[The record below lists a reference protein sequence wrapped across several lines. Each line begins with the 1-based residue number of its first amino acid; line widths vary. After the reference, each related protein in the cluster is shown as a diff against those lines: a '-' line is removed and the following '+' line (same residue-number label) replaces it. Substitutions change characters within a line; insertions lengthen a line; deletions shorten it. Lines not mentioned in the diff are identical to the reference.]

1 MLDVKE
7 YIGRATDRFLSI
19 YSIFVYYTQNDIMN
33 RIDRLSAI
41 LIMLQSSS
49 SVKIKQ
55 ITDRFDITNR
65 TVYRDIKALEEAGI
79 PIAGDS
85 RMGFSL
91 VEGFK
96 LPPLMFTEKEAF
108 AFLAAEKLVDR
119 FSDAG
124 FKEGY
129 KSGIEKIK
137 SVMRLADIKTMDNFN
152 HSVSSL
158 DFQFKNPAN
167 SQNTLQLLMSEI
179 SKQKRVQIS
188 YFSYNKQE
196 ASVRKVDP
204 IGIFF
209 SMSNWYLIAFCN
221 TKKEYRTFRVN
232 RIQEILKTD
241 ESFECEHPPLNSL
254 LKSLRDKD
262 NLQEVIIEVPKNDL
276 PLIDDSKYYQGLVAE
291 KEKGDR
297 VELHFMIFS
306 TDRFARWYLS
316 YIDIAKIVSSNNLQ
330 TAVEAILHKSK
341 L

>member
-1 MLDVKE
+1 
-7 YIGRATDRFLSI
+7 
-19 YSIFVYYTQNDIMN
+19 MN

-49 SVKIKQ
+49 SVNMKQ
-55 ITDRFDITNR
+55 ITNRFGITPR
-65 TVYRDIKALEEAGI
+65 TVYRDMKALDEAGI

-137 SVMRLADIKTMDNFN
+137 SVMRLADMKAMDNFTDN
-152 HSVSSL
+152 VSSL
-158 DFQFKNPAN
+158 DLQFKNPSD
-167 SQNTLQLLMSEI
+167 SQNILQLLMCEI
-179 SKQKRVQIS
+179 SKRKKVQIS
-188 YFSYNKQE
+188 YFSYNRQE
-196 ASVRKVDP
+196 VSIRKVDP

-209 SMSNWYLIAFCN
+209 SMSHWYLIAFCN
-221 TKKEYRTFRVN
+221 TKKDYRTFRVN
-232 RIQEILKTD
+232 RIQEIINTD
-241 ESFECEHPPLNSL
+241 EDFEQEHPPLNSL
-254 LKSLRDKD
+254 LKSLKDKD
-262 NLQEVIIEVPKNDL
+262 NLLEVILEVSKNDL
-276 PLIDDSKYYQGLVAE
+276 TFIDDSKYYQGLIAE
-291 KEKGDR
+291 KDNEDK

-306 TDRFARWYLS
+306 IDRFARWYLS
-316 YIDIAKIVSSNNLQ
+316 YIDIAKIISPNNLEI
-330 TAVEAILHKSK
+330 AVKEILQKSK

>member
-1 MLDVKE
+1 
-7 YIGRATDRFLSI
+7 
-19 YSIFVYYTQNDIMN
+19 MN

-49 SVKIKQ
+49 SVNMKQ
-55 ITDRFDITNR
+55 ITNRFGITPR
-65 TVYRDIKALEEAGI
+65 TVYRDMKALDEAGI

-85 RMGFSL
+85 RIGFSL

-137 SVMRLADIKTMDNFN
+137 SVMRLAEIETMDNFTDN
-152 HSVSSL
+152 VSSL
-158 DFQFKNPAN
+158 DLQFKNPSD
-167 SQNTLQLLMSEI
+167 SQNILQLLMSEI
-179 SKQKRVQIS
+179 SKRKKVQIS
-188 YFSYNKQE
+188 YFSYNRQE
-196 ASVRKVDP
+196 VSIRKVDP

-209 SMSNWYLIAFCN
+209 SMSHWYLVAFCN
-221 TKKEYRTFRVN
+221 TTKDYRTFRVN
-232 RIQEILKTD
+232 RIQEIINTD
-241 ESFECEHPPLNSL
+241 EDFEREHPPLNSL
-254 LKSLRDKD
+254 LKSLKDKD
-262 NLQEVIIEVPKNDL
+262 HLEEVILEVSKNDL
-276 PLIDDSKYYQGLVAE
+276 PFIDDSKYYQGLIAE
-291 KEKGDR
+291 KDNEDK

-306 TDRFARWYLS
+306 IDRFARWYLS
-316 YIDIAKIVSSNNLQ
+316 YIDIAKIISSNNLEI
-330 TAVEAILHKSK
+330 AVKEILQKSK

>member
-1 MLDVKE
+1 
-7 YIGRATDRFLSI
+7 
-19 YSIFVYYTQNDIMN
+19 MN

-49 SVKIKQ
+49 SVKMKQ
-55 ITDRFDITNR
+55 ITDRFDITPR
-65 TVYRDIKALEEAGI
+65 TVYRDMKALDEAGI

-137 SVMRLADIKTMDNFN
+137 SVMRLAEIETMDNFTDN
-152 HSVSSL
+152 VSSL
-158 DFQFKNPAN
+158 DLQFKNPAD
-167 SQNTLQLLMSEI
+167 SQNILQLLMSEI
-179 SKQKRVQIS
+179 SKRKKVQIS
-188 YFSYNKQE
+188 YFSYNRQE
-196 ASVRKVDP
+196 ISIRKVDP

-209 SMSNWYLIAFCN
+209 SMSHWYLVAFCN
-221 TKKEYRTFRVN
+221 TKKDYRTFRVN
-232 RIQEILKTD
+232 RIQEIMNTD
-241 ESFECEHPPLNSL
+241 EDFEREHPPLNSL
-254 LKSLRDKD
+254 LKSLKDKD
-262 NLQEVIIEVPKNDL
+262 HLEEVILEVSKNDL
-276 PLIDDSKYYQGLVAE
+276 PFIDDSKYYQGLIAE
-291 KEKGDR
+291 KDNEDK

-306 TDRFARWYLS
+306 IDRFARWYLS
-316 YIDIAKIVSSNNLQ
+316 YIDIAKIISSNNLEI
-330 TAVEAILHKSK
+330 AVKKILQKSK